1 MFWLFSSLIGNA
13 SFGRSFGSWLR
24 KKQVSVEKF
33 WEAPWSAETKHVLV
47 NPKRFTKTFD
57 SWLLPQYCWVCLYSK
72 PLFKSICSTQTP
84 TLAPHCL
91 IIQLKMSS
99 MFPPAASSSLP
110 LPICYRSPP
119 AIPSLGDCFPCGS
132 IDLGKYVLYS
142 SALRQRARWHTSLA
156 LSFGGHGTTLPFADN
171 SVNADERREPK
182 TRTQRFVYARR
193 DTEDGPLEIIP
204 PEESTWYKF
213 YVCNLYITQDTWII
227 LQYCSVRIR

>member
-1 MFWLFSSLIGNA
+1 
-13 SFGRSFGSWLR
+13 
-24 KKQVSVEKF
+24 
-33 WEAPWSAETKHVLV
+33 
-47 NPKRFTKTFD
+47 
-57 SWLLPQYCWVCLYSK
+57 
-72 PLFKSICSTQTP
+72 
-84 TLAPHCL
+84 
-91 IIQLKMSS
+91 

-204 PEESTWYKF
+204 PEESTRSPPPSLSSRIVATLRHHHPQPCRLLIVVLCQNYRHGRRASPADTAEIAPSQLRSRLPRPLIW
-213 YVCNLYITQDTWII
+213 LYSASKECLDRAARP
-227 LQYCSVRIR
+227 YRPIRHRKWLDN